1 MGLGGQNYG
10 IGTWDLETFVGYSS
24 SGTYLY
30 GKCFSCGERGVF
42 SVQISLKE
50 MGWDGM
56 GTGSWEGYHHVSMG
70 GWGVGI
76 SAFTIAMRRIV
87 RIAKDGGW
95 SKIDSF

>member
-56 GTGSWEGYHHVSMG
+56 GTGLGRGIIMSLWEVG
-70 GWGVGI
+70 GWGI

-87 RIAKDGGW
+87 RIAMDGGW